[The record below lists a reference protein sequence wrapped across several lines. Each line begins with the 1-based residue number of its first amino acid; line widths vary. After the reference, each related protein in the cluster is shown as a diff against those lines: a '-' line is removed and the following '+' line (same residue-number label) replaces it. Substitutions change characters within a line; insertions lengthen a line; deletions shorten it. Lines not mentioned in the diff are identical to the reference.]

1 MVATEI
7 SRSLTNDM
15 SYQIVS
21 INFRN
26 IEFIALMLLKLEAFK
41 VGEGLKLPPPPR
53 LPGLNANAD
62 ANNSKEHTCQR
73 ILRVKTI
80 HILQIL

>member
-26 IEFIALMLLKLEAFK
+26 IEFIALMLSKLEAFK
-41 VGEGLKLPPPPR
+41 VGEGLKPPPPPATR
-53 LPGLNANAD
+53 
-62 ANNSKEHTCQR
+62 SECEC
-73 ILRVKTI
+73 
-80 HILQIL
+80 

>member
-41 VGEGLKLPPPPR
+41 VGEGLNPPPPP
-53 LPGLNANAD
+53 PGYP
-62 ANNSKEHTCQR
+62 
-73 ILRVKTI
+73 V
-80 HILQIL
+80 